1 MQTREDIFVLLSD
14 ALIELFELDAEQIT
28 LNANLYEDLG
38 KH

>member
-28 LNANLYEDLG
+28 FETKNR
-38 KH
+38 